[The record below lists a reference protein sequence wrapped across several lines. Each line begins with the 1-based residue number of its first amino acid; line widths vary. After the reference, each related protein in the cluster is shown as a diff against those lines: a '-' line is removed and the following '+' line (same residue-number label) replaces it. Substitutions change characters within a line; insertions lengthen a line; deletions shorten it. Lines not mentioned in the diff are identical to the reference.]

1 LILISP
7 GDREKYENRLDDRSS
22 WRIYLGFGIMRILY
36 VNHYAGSPRHGMEYR
51 PYYLAREWVR
61 SGHDVQI
68 VGSSQSHIRSRQ
80 PELAGEYRLD
90 EIIDGIQYTWF
101 ETPAYSGNGI
111 GRVWNMASFVRRL
124 YLESK
129 RIATS
134 FKPDVVI
141 ASSTYPMDIWPARR
155 IAKLAGARLV
165 FEIHDLWPL
174 TPMELGGMSKRH
186 PFIMLLQAAED
197 YAYRHADAVVSML
210 PKVHDYVESKGMPRD
225 RLHIVPNGV
234 DPREWVTASSEL
246 QANVD
251 ATLSAIRKAGNFVVG
266 YAGTH
271 GVSNSLHTLLDAAVI
286 MRDEKV
292 TFVLVGGGPEK
303 AALRRRAQAEQL
315 QNVCF
320 LDPVAKEQIPALLQ
334 RFDIAYI
341 GWQRQ
346 SLYRFGIA
354 PNKLMD
360 YMMAARPVLH
370 AVEAGNDPVGEAGC
384 GLTVAPENPA
394 LTAQGIR
401 NLLALSP
408 DERQAMGLCGKRF
421 VMDNHIYPILSERFL
436 AACHS

>member
-1 LILISP
+1 MSMI
-7 GDREKYENRLDDRSS
+7 DHRVNM
-22 WRIYLGFGIMRILY
+22 GFETMHILY
-36 VNHYAGSPRHGMEYR
+36 VNHYAGSPHHGMEYR

-61 SGHDVQI
+61 MGHDVQI
-68 VGSSQSHIRSRQ
+68 VAASQSHIRNRQ
-80 PELAGEYRLD
+80 PRIADGCRL
-90 EIIDGIQYTWF
+90 EETIDGIQYTWLD
-101 ETPAYSGNGI
+101 TPQYCGNGV
-111 GRVWNMASFVRRL
+111 GRVRNMVSFVSRL

-129 RIATS
+129 RIAKS

-155 IAKLAGARLV
+155 IATLAGAKLV

-174 TPMELGGMSKRH
+174 TPIELGRMSRGH

-197 YAYRHADAVVSML
+197 YAYRYADTVVSML
-210 PKVHDYVESKGMPRD
+210 PKVHDYVESRGVPGY

-234 DPREWVTASSEL
+234 DPGEWATGNSRL
-246 QANVD
+246 QPNVE
-251 ATLSAIRKAGNFVVG
+251 AALSAIRNTGNFVVG

-271 GVSNSLHTLLDAAVI
+271 GVSNSLHTLLDAAAL
-286 MRDEKV
+286 MRDEKA
-292 TFVLVGGGPEK
+292 TFVLVGAGPEK
-303 AALRRRAQAEQL
+303 AGLQRRAQTEQL
-315 QNVCF
+315 QNVRF
-320 LDPVAKEQIPALLQ
+320 IDPVAKDQIPALLH

-384 GLTVAPENPA
+384 GLTVAPEDPEVA
-394 LTAQGIR
+394 AQGIR

-408 DERQAMGLCGKRF
+408 AERQAMGLCGKRF
-421 VMDNHIYPILSERFL
+421 VMDHHTYPILSERFL
-436 AACHS
+436 AACCS